1 MSKQLQMPALQITL
15 DAYAAEQAKRAA
27 QETVAAHA
35 DGEWKTVA
43 LDAVKQVAQRKRE
56 FTTDDVLAAMQDA
69 PVWTHELR
77 ALGPVMT
84 RAAAAGYIRATD
96 RFVASASVS
105 RHRAPKRV
113 WSSQIYEPRGNP

>member
-27 QETVAAHA
+27 QETVASHA

-43 LDAVKQVAQRKRE
+43 LDAVKQVAQRKSE
-56 FTTDDVLAAMQDA
+56 LTTDDVLEILRAQ
-69 PVWTHELR
+69 PVATHEYR

-96 RFVASASVS
+96 RFFASASVS

-113 WSSQIYEPRGNP
+113 WASQLYDPRGNA